1 MEGILNHFST
11 IINKLIKVIV
21 IEAVL
26 IVIIVAAFLWYIS
39 LPVEEY
45 STEFDNGDVR
55 SYDRSYD
62 NSRDYSGN
70 RGGYSGHDKEIDR
83 FKMMMQDAVNQL

>member
-45 STEFDNGDVR
+45 STEFDNGD
-55 SYDRSYD
+55 
-62 NSRDYSGN
+62 GN
-70 RGGYSGHDKEIDR
+70 LNYIGNDFNGDLNNGESEDD
-83 FKMMMQDAVNQL
+83 L